1 MRYASRLETLYLD
14 FDGFFASVMQQAI
27 PSIRGKPVGII
38 PFNMANARSTTVI
51 ACSKEAKEWGCKNV
65 MRVPEARALCPEL
78 ILVPQRPDLFRR
90 AHMTLLNEI
99 ETEIPIGSVKSIDEF
114 YCMLDEAEAAA
125 PQALCERIKARV
137 SKNVGPYITC
147 SIGVAQ
153 NPLLAKMACKLDKP
167 DGVTVWQPESREA
180 RMAPLPLSDV
190 PGIGSRMELKLNR
203 AGIFTM
209 PELLAMQPKHM
220 RHMWKSVVGERMWY
234 ALHGYAIKA
243 TPTNRGMYGH
253 GRVLSPE
260 WRGLAKAE
268 SCSRI
273 LTIRAARRMR
283 RDGWAAGKIVIWLD
297 LYIGS
302 KQGGWVESYDLPA
315 VVDDKACLDAVKA
328 MWQRIHRILPANS
341 KAMRVGVTLMDLSR
355 AAERQLDWIHDDD
368 QERQRWET
376 LTRLKDTLN
385 RKYSKRVLD
394 FGYSE
399 EPPGGWAGAKI
410 SYTRIPDA
418 EDFY

>member
-27 PSIRGKPVGII
+27 PDIRGKPVGII

-51 ACSKEAKEWGCKNV
+51 ACSKEAKAQGCKNV
-65 MRVPEARALCPEL
+65 MRVPEARALCPDL

-90 AHMTLLNEI
+90 AHMTLLNEV

-114 YCMLDEAEAAA
+114 YCMLDEAEAKA
-125 PQALCERIKARV
+125 PEALCQRIKARI
-137 SKNVGPYITC
+137 SNNVGPYITC
-147 SIGVAQ
+147 SIGIGQ

-167 DGVTVWQPESREA
+167 DGTTIWHPDEREA
-180 RMAPLPLSDV
+180 RMAVLPLSDV

-209 PELLAMQPKHM
+209 PDLLAMQPKHM

-253 GRVLSPE
+253 GRVLSPD
-260 WRGLAKAE
+260 WRSLPKAE
-268 SCSRI
+268 GCSRT

-297 LYIGS
+297 LYLGS
-302 KQGGWVESYDLPA
+302 KQGGWVESYDLPG
-315 VVDDKACLDAVKA
+315 VTDDKACLDAVKA
-328 MWQRIHRILPANS
+328 MWQRIHQILPPKS

-355 AAERQLDWIHDDD
+355 ASERQLDWIHDDD
-368 QERQRWET
+368 KERQRWEQ
-376 LTRLKDTLN
+376 LTAIKDQLN

-394 FGYSE
+394 FGYAD

>member
-1 MRYASRLETLYLD
+1 MRYANRLETLYLD

-51 ACSKEAKEWGCKNV
+51 ACSKEAKAQGCKNV
-65 MRVPEARALCPEL
+65 MRVPEARALCPDL

-90 AHMTLLNEI
+90 AHMTLLNEV

-114 YCMLDEAEAAA
+114 YCMLDEAEAGA
-125 PQALCERIKARV
+125 PEALCERIKTRI

-147 SIGVAQ
+147 SIGVGQ

-167 DGVTVWQPESREA
+167 DGTTIWQPEERAE

-253 GRVLSPE
+253 GRVLSPD
-260 WRGLAKAE
+260 WRGLPKAK

-297 LYIGS
+297 LYIGA
-302 KQGGWVESYDLPA
+302 KQGGWVESYDLPG
-315 VVDDKACLDAVKA
+315 VTDDKACLDAVKA
-328 MWQRIHRILPANS
+328 IWQRIHHILPARS

-355 AAERQLDWIHDDD
+355 ADERQLDWIHDDD
-368 QERQRWET
+368 KERQRWET
-376 LTRLKDTLN
+376 LTTIKDQLN

-394 FGYSE
+394 FGYGD